1 MGREVTSLEF
11 RTARIARGMTQAK
24 AAAYLGTARNTVSRY
39 ERGERPIPPLVA
51 IRMAG
56 PPDELVEAVARSIA
70 VADAKPGQSPLLL
83 TSEKYMS
90 VTRKLARAAITRTLD
105 YVAKLD
111 ANELPERFLS

>member
-1 MGREVTSLEF
+1 MTPDQF
-11 RTARIARGMTQAK
+11 RTARRAKGMTQAK

-56 PPDELVEAVARSIA
+56 PPGDLVEEVSRAQCIDGGYDPNEIMANDGPRWRYYDGI
-70 VADAKPGQSPLLL
+70 
-83 TSEKYMS
+83 
-90 VTRKLARAAITRTLD
+90 ARAAITATLD

-111 ANELPERFLS
+111 